1 MEPEMGDTRYLLTRL
16 IESVKALENGK
27 RPIRDSMYFA
37 LTPFITVQP
46 TDFPEH
52 LQSDF
57 AHLIKDTMGVV
68 YDPTN
73 LCANL
78 AKLNDEQISACAET
92 IRRLKFEIEKTIKE
106 VDKANPEPMGQL
118 SH

>member
-1 MEPEMGDTRYLLTRL
+1 MGDTRYLLTRL
-16 IESVKALENGK
+16 IESVKALEDGK
-27 RPIRDSMYFA
+27 RSIRDSMYFA
-37 LTPFITVQP
+37 LTPFMTVQP

-57 AHLIKDTMGVV
+57 AHLIKDTFGVD
-68 YDPTN
+68 YGPIN

-78 AKLNDEQISACAET
+78 AKLNDEEISARAET
-92 IRRLKFEIEKTIKE
+92 IRRLKSEIEKTIKE
-106 VDKANPEPMGQL
+106 VDEANPEPIGQL